1 MGKCCISKSG
11 ICKISILANSPEG
24 RSSITLE
31 KCGKMMYYHVLPKIP
46 PAVPAI
52 VLNQWTKTPYAGFL
66 SGLIRYKSL
75 QIYQHNTNWSHHPT
89 PWNVLKKGVSGSRRG
104 CFTSP
109 GSLRPPET
117 SIASLLSGLTPIRRF

>member
-1 MGKCCISKSG
+1 
-11 ICKISILANSPEG
+11 
-24 RSSITLE
+24 
-31 KCGKMMYYHVLPKIP
+31 MMYYYVLPKIP

-89 PWNVLKKGVSGSRRG
+89 PWNVLKKVSQAQGEAA
-104 CFTSP
+104 SP
-109 GSLRPPET
+109 VLVLLDGMGGASLR
-117 SIASLLSGLTPIRRF
+117 AGGLSQS